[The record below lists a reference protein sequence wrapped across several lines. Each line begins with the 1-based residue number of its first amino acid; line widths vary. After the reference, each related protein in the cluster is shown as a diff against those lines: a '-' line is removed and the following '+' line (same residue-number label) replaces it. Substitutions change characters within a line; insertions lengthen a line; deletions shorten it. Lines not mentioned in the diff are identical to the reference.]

1 MKKALY
7 FENGLEPE
15 ITGSENQENK
25 IDETSEREINIEE
38 EIFNA
43 KKISEINL

>member
-15 ITGSENQENK
+15 IFGSENQEDE
-25 IDETSEREINIEE
+25 IETSEEE
-38 EIFNA
+38 NPKESVQF
-43 KKISEINL
+43 

>member
-15 ITGSENQENK
+15 IIGSEDQEK
-25 IDETSEREINIEE
+25 EIEISEGENNIEE
-38 EIFNA
+38 N
-43 KKISEINL
+43 

>member
-15 ITGSENQENK
+15 ITGSENQETET
-25 IDETSEREINIEE
+25 ETSERENPKE
-38 EIFNA
+38 
-43 KKISEINL
+43 

>member
-15 ITGSENQENK
+15 ITGSENQENE
-25 IDETSEREINIEE
+25 IETSEGENNIEE

>member
-15 ITGSENQENK
+15 IIGSENQENK
-25 IDETSEREINIEE
+25 IETSEREINVEE

>member
-15 ITGSENQENK
+15 IISSENQENE
-25 IDETSEREINIEE
+25 IETSEGENNIEE

>member
-15 ITGSENQENK
+15 IIGSENQENE
-25 IDETSEREINIEE
+25 IETSEGENNIED

>member
-15 ITGSENQENK
+15 VFGSENQENE
-25 IDETSEREINIEE
+25 IETSEREINIEE
-38 EIFNA
+38 KIFNA